1 MSQPETPLFES
12 DHRITKE
19 GYVRYYHIVG
29 LWFLGII
36 LATGCAG
43 KGERID
49 LKVPIAS
56 RADEKVVAM
65 SSATVAIQP
74 FEDNRTDRSHLGT
87 RVHLWGGESHFSLLS
102 GSLGEA
108 TAQAFADYLK
118 GKGWNA
124 TVAEGNGAVG
134 ADMTI
139 TGKLV
144 DVGVD
149 AKSGIGQTTLN
160 AKNRM
165 VVQVKNHA
173 DGSQVRETLT
183 SAGTNQVFWFDPE
196 DAQEL
201 FNELYNK
208 NFEKFVTDTKLD
220 GKILKL
226 R

>member
-1 MSQPETPLFES
+1 VEHYQ
-12 DHRITKE
+12 IA
-19 GYVRYYHIVG
+19 GIG
-29 LWFLGII
+29 LLGII
-36 LATGCAG
+36 LVSGCAS
-43 KGERID
+43 KGENIN
-49 LKVPIAS
+49 LKVPVGS
-56 RADEKVVAM
+56 GADEKVVAM
-65 SSATVAIQP
+65 NSATIAIQP
-74 FEDNRTDRSHLGT
+74 FEDNRTDPAHLGM
-87 RVHLWGGESHFSLLS
+87 RHHLWGGESHFSLPS
-102 GSLGEA
+102 GTLGDA
-108 TAQAFADYLK
+108 TAQAFAAYLK

-124 TVAEGNGAVG
+124 SVAKGNGATG

-160 AKNRM
+160 AKSRM
-165 VVQVKNHA
+165 VVQVKNLA
-173 DGSQVRETLT
+173 DGSQIRETLSST
-183 SAGTNQVFWFDPE
+183 GSNQVIWFDPE

-201 FNELYNK
+201 LNDLYNK

>member
-1 MSQPETPLFES
+1 MRHYQF
-12 DHRITKE
+12 
-19 GYVRYYHIVG
+19 VG
-29 LWFLGII
+29 IGLLGII
-36 LATGCAG
+36 LASGCAG

-49 LKVPIAS
+49 LKVPLAS
-56 RADEKVVAM
+56 GADEKVIAM
-65 SSATVAIQP
+65 SSATVAILP

-87 RVHLWGGESHFSLLS
+87 RLHLWGGESYFSLPS
-102 GSLGEA
+102 GTLGDA

-124 TVAEGNGAVG
+124 TVAKGNEAIG

-139 TGKLV
+139 TGTLV

-160 AKNRM
+160 AKSRM
-165 VVQVKNHA
+165 VVQVKSHA

-183 SAGTNQVFWFDPE
+183 STGANQVFWFDPE
-196 DAQEL
+196 DAQQL
-201 FNELYNK
+201 LNELYNK

-220 GKILKL
+220 GKVLKL

>member
-1 MSQPETPLFES
+1 MKHYQF
-12 DHRITKE
+12 
-19 GYVRYYHIVG
+19 VG
-29 LWFLGII
+29 IGLLGII
-36 LATGCAG
+36 LASGCAG

-49 LKVPIAS
+49 LNVPIAS
-56 RADEKVVAM
+56 GTDEKVVAV

-74 FEDNRTDRSHLGT
+74 FEDSRTDRSHLGT
-87 RVHLWGGESHFSLLS
+87 RLHLWGGESHFSLPS
-102 GSLGEA
+102 GTLGDA

-124 TVAEGNGAVG
+124 TVAKGNGAAG
-134 ADMTI
+134 ADLTI

-149 AKSGIGQTTLN
+149 AKSGIGRTTLN

-173 DGSQVRETLT
+173 DGSQVREELIST
-183 SAGTNQVFWFDPE
+183 GTDQVFWFGPE

-201 FNELYNK
+201 LNELYNK
-208 NFEKFVTDTKLD
+208 NFEKFVKDTKLD

>member
-1 MSQPETPLFES
+1 MKHYQF
-12 DHRITKE
+12 
-19 GYVRYYHIVG
+19 VG
-29 LWFLGII
+29 IGLLGII
-36 LATGCAG
+36 LASGCAG

-49 LKVPIAS
+49 LNVPIVPIAS
-56 RADEKVVAM
+56 GTDEKVVAV

-74 FEDNRTDRSHLGT
+74 FEDARTDRSHLGT
-87 RVHLWGGESHFSLLS
+87 RLHLWGGESHFSLP
-102 GSLGEA
+102 GGTLGDA

-124 TVAEGNGAVG
+124 TVAKGNGAAG
-134 ADMTI
+134 ADLTI

-149 AKSGIGQTTLN
+149 AKSGIGRTTLN

-173 DGSQVRETLT
+173 DGSQVREELIST
-183 SAGTNQVFWFDPE
+183 GTDQVFWFGPE

-201 FNELYNK
+201 LNELYNK
-208 NFEKFVTDTKLD
+208 NFEKFVKDTKLD

>member
-1 MSQPETPLFES
+1 MKHYQF
-12 DHRITKE
+12 
-19 GYVRYYHIVG
+19 VG
-29 LWFLGII
+29 IGLLGII
-36 LATGCAG
+36 LASGCAG

-49 LKVPIAS
+49 LNVPIA
-56 RADEKVVAM
+56 RGTDEKVVAV

-87 RVHLWGGESHFSLLS
+87 RLHLWGGESHFNLPS
-102 GSLGEA
+102 GTLGDA

-124 TVAEGNGAVG
+124 TVAKGNGAAG
-134 ADMTI
+134 ADLTI

-149 AKSGIGQTTLN
+149 AKSGIGRTTLN

-173 DGSQVRETLT
+173 DGSQVREELIST
-183 SAGTNQVFWFDPE
+183 GTDQVFWFGPE

-201 FNELYNK
+201 LNELYNK
-208 NFEKFVTDTKLD
+208 NFEKFVKDTKLD

>member
-1 MSQPETPLFES
+1 MKHYQF
-12 DHRITKE
+12 
-19 GYVRYYHIVG
+19 VG
-29 LWFLGII
+29 IGLLGII
-36 LATGCAG
+36 LASGCAG

-49 LKVPIAS
+49 LNVPIVPIAS
-56 RADEKVVAM
+56 GTDEKVIAV

-87 RVHLWGGESHFSLLS
+87 RLHLWGGESHFSLPS
-102 GSLGEA
+102 GTLGDA

-124 TVAEGNGAVG
+124 TVAKGNGAAG
-134 ADMTI
+134 ADLTI

-149 AKSGIGQTTLN
+149 AKSGIGRTTLN

-173 DGSQVRETLT
+173 DGSQVREELIST
-183 SAGTNQVFWFDPE
+183 GTDQVFWFGPE

-201 FNELYNK
+201 LNELYNK
-208 NFEKFVTDTKLD
+208 NFEKFVKDTKLD

>member
-1 MSQPETPLFES
+1 MEHYQ
-12 DHRITKE
+12 IA
-19 GYVRYYHIVG
+19 GIG
-29 LWFLGII
+29 LLGII
-36 LATGCAG
+36 LVSGCAG
-43 KGERID
+43 KGENIN
-49 LKVPIAS
+49 LKVPVES
-56 RADEKVVAM
+56 GADGKVVAM
-65 SSATVAIQP
+65 NSATIAIQP
-74 FEDNRTDRSHLGT
+74 FEDNRTDPAHLGM
-87 RVHLWGGESHFSLLS
+87 RHHLWGGESHFSLPS
-102 GSLGEA
+102 GTLGDA
-108 TAQAFADYLK
+108 TAQAFAEYLK

-124 TVAEGNGAVG
+124 SVAKGNGAAG

-160 AKNRM
+160 AKSRM
-165 VVQVKNHA
+165 VVQVKNLA
-173 DGSQVRETLT
+173 DGSQIRETLSST
-183 SAGTNQVFWFDPE
+183 GSNQVIWFDPE

-201 FNELYNK
+201 LNDLYNK

>member
-1 MSQPETPLFES
+1 MSE
-12 DHRITKE
+12 HRITKE
-19 GYVRYYHIVG
+19 EYVRNNHVLGIG
-29 LWFLGII
+29 LLGII

-56 RADEKVVAM
+56 GADEKVVAKR
-65 SSATVAIQP
+65 SATIAIQP
-74 FEDNRTDRSHLGT
+74 FEDDRTDRSHLGT
-87 RVHLWGGESHFSLLS
+87 RLHLWGGESHFSLPS
-102 GSLGEA
+102 GTLGEA

-118 GKGWNA
+118 GKGWNVFVTKGDGA
-124 TVAEGNGAVG
+124 TG
-134 ADMTI
+134 ADMTM

-160 AKNRM
+160 AKSRM
-165 VVQVKNHA
+165 VVEVKSHA

-183 SAGTNQVFWFDPE
+183 SVGTNQVFWFDPE

-201 FNELYNK
+201 LNELYNK

>member
-1 MSQPETPLFES
+1 MKT
-12 DHRITKE
+12 
-19 GYVRYYHIVG
+19 
-29 LWFLGII
+29 
-36 LATGCAG
+36 
-43 KGERID
+43 
-49 LKVPIAS
+49 IA
-56 RADEKVVAM
+56 
-65 SSATVAIQP
+65 P
-74 FEDNRTDRSHLGT
+74 TDRTWAPDITYGA
-87 RVHLWGGESHFSLLS
+87 ESHFSLPS
-102 GSLGEA
+102 GTLGDA
-108 TAQAFADYLK
+108 TAQALADYLK

-124 TVAEGNGAVG
+124 TVVKGNGAVEP
-134 ADMTI
+134 DMTI

-160 AKNRM
+160 AKSRM

-183 SAGTNQVFWFDPE
+183 STGTNQVFWFEPE

-201 FNELYNK
+201 LNELYNK
-208 NFEKFVTDTKLD
+208 NFEKFATDTKLD

>member
-1 MSQPETPLFES
+1 MKT
-12 DHRITKE
+12 
-19 GYVRYYHIVG
+19 
-29 LWFLGII
+29 
-36 LATGCAG
+36 
-43 KGERID
+43 
-49 LKVPIAS
+49 IA
-56 RADEKVVAM
+56 
-65 SSATVAIQP
+65 P
-74 FEDNRTDRSHLGT
+74 TDRVSAPDY
-87 RVHLWGGESHFSLLS
+87 HLWGGESHFSLPS
-102 GSLGEA
+102 GTLGEA

-124 TVAEGNGAVG
+124 TVAKGNRAVG

-160 AKNRM
+160 AKSRM

-183 SAGTNQVFWFDPE
+183 STGTNQVFWFDPE

-201 FNELYNK
+201 LNELYNK

>member
-1 MSQPETPLFES
+1 M
-12 DHRITKE
+12 K
-19 GYVRYYHIVG
+19 YYHFVGVG
-29 LWFLGII
+29 LLGIF

-49 LKVPIAS
+49 LKVPIANGG
-56 RADEKVVAM
+56 DEKVIAM
-65 SSATVAIQP
+65 SSAIVAIQP
-74 FEDNRTDRSHLGT
+74 FEDNRTDLSHLGA
-87 RVHLWGGESHFSLLS
+87 RLHLWGGESHFSLPS
-102 GSLGEA
+102 GTLGEA

-124 TVAEGNGAVG
+124 TVAKGNGGVG

-149 AKSGIGQTTLN
+149 AKSSIGQTTLN

-165 VVQVKNHA
+165 VVQVTNHA

-183 SAGTNQVFWFDPE
+183 SAGTNQVFWFDSE

-201 FNELYNK
+201 LNELYNK

-220 GKILKL
+220 GKILTL

>member
-1 MSQPETPLFES
+1 MR
-12 DHRITKE
+12 H
-19 GYVRYYHIVG
+19 YHIIIIGIG
-29 LWFLGII
+29 LLGII
-36 LATGCAG
+36 LAAGCAG
-43 KGERID
+43 KDERID
-49 LKVPIAS
+49 LTFPMAG
-56 RADEKVVAM
+56 RADEKFVAKN
-65 SSATVAIQP
+65 SATVAIQP
-74 FEDNRTDRSHLGT
+74 FDDSRTDRLHLGT
-87 RVHLWGGESHFSLLS
+87 RHHLWGGESHFSLPS
-102 GSLGEA
+102 GTLGDA
-108 TAQAFADYLK
+108 TAQAFADFLN
-118 GKGWNA
+118 GKGWNVSVTKGTGA
-124 TVAEGNGAVG
+124 TG

-160 AKNRM
+160 AKSRM
-165 VVQVKNHA
+165 VVQVNNHA

-183 SAGTNQVFWFDPE
+183 SAGTNQVFWFDSE

-201 FNELYNK
+201 LNELYNK

>member
-1 MSQPETPLFES
+1 VS
-12 DHRITKE
+12 DHRVTKE
-19 GYVRYYHIVG
+19 GYVRHYHIVG
-29 LWFLGII
+29 IGLLGMI

-49 LKVPIAS
+49 LKVPMAS
-56 RADEKVVAM
+56 GADEKVVANN
-65 SSATVAIQP
+65 SATVAIQP
-74 FEDNRTDRSHLGT
+74 FDDSRTDRSHLGT
-87 RVHLWGGESHFSLLS
+87 RHHLWGGESHFSLPS
-102 GSLGEA
+102 GTLGDA

-124 TVAEGNGAVG
+124 TVTNEAVG

-160 AKNRM
+160 AKSRM
-165 VVQVKNHA
+165 VVQVKNHT

-201 FNELYNK
+201 LNELYNK

>member
-1 MSQPETPLFES
+1 MCAAGDLSSVP
-12 DHRITKE
+12 DIKE
-19 GYVRYYHIVG
+19 GYVRHYQTRIVG
-29 LWFLGII
+29 IGLLGII

-49 LKVPIAS
+49 LKVPIANV
-56 RADEKVVAM
+56 ADGKVVTV
-65 SSATVAIQP
+65 SPATVAILP
-74 FEDNRTDRSHLGT
+74 FEDHRTDRSHLGT
-87 RVHLWGGESHFSLLS
+87 RLHLWGGESHFSLPS
-102 GSLGEA
+102 GTLGDA

-124 TVAEGNGAVG
+124 AAAKGNEAIG

-160 AKNRM
+160 AKSRM

-183 SAGTNQVFWFDPE
+183 STGTNQVFWFDPE

-201 FNELYNK
+201 LNELYNK
-208 NFEKFVTDTKLD
+208 NFEKFVTDTTLD

-226 R
+226 K

>member
-1 MSQPETPLFES
+1 MRH
-12 DHRITKE
+12 DHVLGI
-19 GYVRYYHIVG
+19 G
-29 LWFLGII
+29 LLGII

-56 RADEKVVAM
+56 RADEKVVAI
-65 SSATVAIQP
+65 SSATIAIQP
-74 FEDNRTDRSHLGT
+74 FEDDRTDRSHLGT
-87 RVHLWGGESHFSLLS
+87 RLHLWGGESHFSLPS
-102 GSLGEA
+102 GTLGEA

-118 GKGWNA
+118 GKGWNVSV
-124 TVAEGNGAVG
+124 TKGNGATG

-149 AKSGIGQTTLN
+149 ARSGIGQTTLN
-160 AKNRM
+160 AKSRM
-165 VVQVKNHA
+165 IVEVKSHA
-173 DGSQVRETLT
+173 DDSQVRETLT
-183 SAGTNQVFWFDPE
+183 SVGTNQVFWFDPE

-201 FNELYNK
+201 LNELYNK

>member
-1 MSQPETPLFES
+1 VEHYQ
-12 DHRITKE
+12 IA
-19 GYVRYYHIVG
+19 GIG
-29 LWFLGII
+29 LLGII
-36 LATGCAG
+36 LVSGCAG
-43 KGERID
+43 KGENIN
-49 LKVPIAS
+49 LKVPVGS
-56 RADEKVVAM
+56 GADEKVVAM
-65 SSATVAIQP
+65 NSATIAIQP
-74 FEDNRTDRSHLGT
+74 FEDNRTDPAHLGM
-87 RVHLWGGESHFSLLS
+87 RHHLWGGESHFSLPS
-102 GSLGEA
+102 GTLGDA
-108 TAQAFADYLK
+108 TAQAFAEYLK

-124 TVAEGNGAVG
+124 SVAKGNGATG

-160 AKNRM
+160 AKSRM
-165 VVQVKNHA
+165 VVQVKNLA
-173 DGSQVRETLT
+173 DGSQIRETLSST
-183 SAGTNQVFWFDPE
+183 GSNQVIWFDPE

-201 FNELYNK
+201 LNDLYNK

>member
-1 MSQPETPLFES
+1 
-12 DHRITKE
+12 H
-19 GYVRYYHIVG
+19 YHIVG
-29 LWFLGII
+29 IGLLGII

-49 LKVPIAS
+49 LKVPTANG
-56 RADEKVVAM
+56 AVEKVVSM
-65 SSATVAIQP
+65 NSATVTILP

-87 RVHLWGGESHFSLLS
+87 RHHLWGGESHFSLPS
-102 GSLGEA
+102 GTLGEA
-108 TAQAFADYLK
+108 TAQAFADYLN

-124 TVAEGNGAVG
+124 TVAKGNGAG
-134 ADMTI
+134 EADMTL

-149 AKSGIGQTTLN
+149 ANSGIGQTTLN
-160 AKNRM
+160 AKSRL

-183 SAGTNQVFWFDPE
+183 STGTYHVFWFDPE
-196 DAQEL
+196 DVQEL
-201 FNELYNK
+201 LNELYNK
-208 NFEKFVTDTKLD
+208 NFEKFVTDTTFD